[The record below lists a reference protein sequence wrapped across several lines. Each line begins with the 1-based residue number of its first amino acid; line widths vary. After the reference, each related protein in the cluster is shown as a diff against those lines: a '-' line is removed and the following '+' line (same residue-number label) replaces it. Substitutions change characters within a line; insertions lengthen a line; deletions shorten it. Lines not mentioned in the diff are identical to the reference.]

1 LFGYFNYMW
10 IRVDWM
16 GLRCILTCYGF
27 KTTQSD
33 PIHMV

>member
-1 LFGYFNYMW
+1 MW
-10 IRVDWM
+10 IEVDWA

-27 KTTQSD
+27 KTTQSH